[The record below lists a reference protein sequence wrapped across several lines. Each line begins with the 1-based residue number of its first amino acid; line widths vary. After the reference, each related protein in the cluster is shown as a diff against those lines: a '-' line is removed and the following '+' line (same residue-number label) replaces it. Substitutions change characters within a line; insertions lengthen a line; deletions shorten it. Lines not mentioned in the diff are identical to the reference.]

1 MISLDYDN
9 APLNKRLKIMTK
21 ILVATCD
28 DYVKLDQ
35 SDALFQAA
43 LIEAGVTVTVLP
55 WRHAS
60 FWNAAADNDAV
71 VIRSVWDYPAHL
83 TEFKNWLAELAQRN
97 IRVFNSP
104 QLLKWNLNKHYL
116 FELKRNGVRVPR
128 TVSVKSADDLVEA
141 FEAIQDDVGVLKPCF
156 GGSGREV
163 EKVDLAR
170 AQLFL
175 SQKSSKHPGFLLQ
188 EMLPEISKGELSFVF
203 IGGVHTHTVRS
214 QPAKGEF
221 RVNSLYGPSSISL
234 FAAPANYVEQASS
247 VVNVLPYS
255 PTYAR
260 IDCVA
265 RDNQL
270 ICLEVE
276 TIDPTLFMNLFPEAA
291 ETLAE
296 AVLSEII

>member
-1 MISLDYDN
+1 
-9 APLNKRLKIMTK
+9 MTK
-21 ILVATCD
+21 ILIATCD
-28 DYVKLDQ
+28 DHVKLDQ

-60 FWNAAADNDAV
+60 FWTAAADNDAV
-71 VIRSVWDYPAHL
+71 VTRSVWDYPSHL
-83 TEFKNWLAELAQRN
+83 TEFKNWIAELAQRN
-97 IRVFNSP
+97 ICVFNSP

-116 FELKRNGVRVPR
+116 FELQRRGVYVPR
-128 TVSVKSADDLVEA
+128 TVSVKSAGDLVEA
-141 FEAIQDDVGVLKPCF
+141 FEAIQDNVGVIKPCF

-170 AQLFL
+170 AQLYL
-175 SQKSSKHPGFLLQ
+175 SQKPSEHPGFLLQ
-188 EMLPEISKGELSFVF
+188 EMLPEISQGELSFVF

-221 RVNSLYGPSSISL
+221 RVNSHYGPSDISL
-234 FAAPANYVEQASS
+234 FAAPNDFVEQASS
-247 VVNVLPYS
+247 VVDILPYS
-255 PTYAR
+255 AVYAR
-260 IDCVA
+260 IDCVV
-265 RDNQL
+265 RDDRL

-296 AVLSEII
+296 TVLSEIK